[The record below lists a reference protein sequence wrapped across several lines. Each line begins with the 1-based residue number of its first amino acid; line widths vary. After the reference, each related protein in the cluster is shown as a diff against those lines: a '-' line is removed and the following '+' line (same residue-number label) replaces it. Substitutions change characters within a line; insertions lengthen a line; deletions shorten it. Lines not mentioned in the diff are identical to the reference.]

1 MGKHRRSV
9 LVGVVALAMVATATP
24 TAAQAQAQAQ
34 AAEPAGTVRNAGGAT
49 AIPGSYLVVF
59 KDSEVGRSAVGSSL
73 TRLRSRHGGA
83 YVHHGRAGW

>member
-24 TAAQAQAQAQ
+24 TAAQAQAQ

-59 KDSEVGRSAVGSSL
+59 KDSD
-73 TRLRSRHGGA
+73 
-83 YVHHGRAGW
+83 GRAGW

>member
-24 TAAQAQAQAQ
+24 TAAQAQA
-34 AAEPAGTVRNAGGAT
+34 AEPAGTVRIAGGAT

-59 KDSEVGRSAVGSSL
+59 KDSEVSRSAVGSSL